1 MTTNIFRPIKFGK
14 EVFHPKSYDENSFV
28 MDWTM
33 EAGGM
38 VPPHKH
44 EFMDE
49 HFLITKGEVKFK
61 VNSKTVVKKQGEEFL
76 VPKGT
81 PHSISNASGAP
92 IGITVTYSPCSDTH
106 RLFEMIATFDEANP
120 GKVMNMLKSFYV
132 GSRIGLKPFSTPH
145 PAFASSI
152 INFIITLTG
161 KASGWDKLVKQFSK

>member
-1 MTTNIFRPIKFGK
+1 MATNIFRPIKFGK
-14 EVFHPKSYDENSFV
+14 EVFYPKSYDENSFV

-49 HFLITKGEVKFK
+49 QFTVTKGEVLFTVNGKK
-61 VNSKTVVKKQGEEFL
+61 VTKKVGEVLL

-81 PHSISNASGAP
+81 PHSIKNPVKGQ
-92 IGITVTYSPCSDTH
+92 IGLTVKYSPCSDTH
-106 RLFEMIATFDEANP
+106 RLFEMIATFDETNP
-120 GKVMNMLKSFYV
+120 GKVMNMLKAFYV

-145 PAFASSI
+145 PAVASSI
-152 INFIITLTG
+152 INFIVTVTG
-161 KASGWDKLVKQFSK
+161 KVSGWDKLVTKFK